1 MYCCACGSPTGDDA
15 HYCQKCGKALPPVAR
30 LTQNKQERE
39 QSEIARLMSKVNQS
53 HECHGCGRRDTLR
66 GWDFGLGRPLGARTD
81 WDGTLASIAL
91 SAVTIPLLGVAGL
104 RLPGKSVTLSVLRL
118 QLLLCDACASQGK
131 TPYSVHPV
139 WSEAVRLGYTYFLDA
154 GALTRLR

>member
-1 MYCCACGSPTGDDA
+1 
-15 HYCQKCGKALPPVAR
+15 
-30 LTQNKQERE
+30 
-39 QSEIARLMSKVNQS
+39 MSKVNQS